1 MTGSLRA
8 LKDAID
14 NEIRQATLLMS
25 AMPAIAL
32 LVAALGV
39 ANLMMV
45 NVNARSRQIAVI
57 RAVGGTKSQVIRLV
71 LAEAL
76 ALGLLGSVMGVA
88 LGLHSAGSANVIA
101 ANLIGFDTGVT
112 VPWSRLAA
120 AVALTLVVCLLAG
133 AAPARYAARNNIVDA
148 MSAA

>member
-1 MTGSLRA
+1 
-8 LKDAID
+8 
-14 NEIRQATLLMS
+14 
-25 AMPAIAL
+25 
-32 LVAALGV
+32 
-39 ANLMMV
+39 
-45 NVNARSRQIAVI
+45 VI

-101 ANLIGFDTGVT
+101 ASLIGFDTGVT
-112 VPWSRLAA
+112 VPWSRLFA